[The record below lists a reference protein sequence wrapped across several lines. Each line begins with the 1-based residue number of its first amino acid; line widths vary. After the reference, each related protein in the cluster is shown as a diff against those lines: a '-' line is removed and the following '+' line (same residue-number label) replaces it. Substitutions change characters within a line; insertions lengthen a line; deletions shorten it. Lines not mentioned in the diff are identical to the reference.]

1 LPEVQGNTDRKII
14 TIDEMEPLNAQQQE
28 FLNSRIDDTRRQLEE
43 EKSDDRRYY
52 EDEIERMRTEM
63 RENYHD
69 L

>member
-1 LPEVQGNTDRKII
+1 MPEVQGNTDRKII